1 MTQASSVKDRL
12 QFIDAIRAYAIL
24 MMLQGHFV
32 DTMLAYRFRDLENAL
47 YSTWFFMRGMTAPI
61 FFTVTGLVFTFLL
74 LRDGRPIKENERIR
88 KGIRRG
94 FFLIFMGYLLKVN
107 FPAFLIGWFYKSY
120 PALDVLHNIGFA
132 LLALIGLYCL
142 HLISKIS
149 LPLLYFGGGIFIFLI
164 NPTWLAYEWDFLPI
178 ILRNYFDADNGS
190 IFLPVPW
197 LGFTLLGAGIGWH
210 LFHKTYLYR
219 TWYWPA
225 ILLTTGLTL
234 HFFSTKGLLLLNQ
247 WTGWANF
254 LQLAYDNV
262 LFWRFGHVLII
273 ISLFIF
279 LEKIITFP
287 PLMLKIGSET
297 LTIYATHYVVL
308 YGTWLGIGIKTFGQ
322 FTWHP
327 IPVIIGAIL
336 FVLAA
341 IVYIKYIEEIR
352 TKLALHLP
360 GRLRYLRRYIYIMGK
375 RLLKQVLDQ
384 VRQWINRLSTN
395 LGIW

>member
-178 ILRNYFDADNGS
+178 VLRNYFDADNGS

-352 TKLALHLP
+352 TKLGMHLP

>member
-1 MTQASSVKDRL
+1 MMQASSAKDRL

-94 FFLIFMGYLLKVN
+94 FFLIFLGYLLKVN

-142 HLISKIS
+142 HLVSKIS

-164 NPTWLAYEWDFLPI
+164 NPTWIAYEWDFLPI
-178 ILRNYFDADNGS
+178 VLRNYFDADNGS

-197 LGFTLLGAGIGWH
+197 LGFTLLGAGLGWH

-225 ILLTTGLTL
+225 ILLISGLTI

-247 WTGWANF
+247 WTGWENF

-327 IPVIIGAIL
+327 VPVIIGAIL

-341 IVYIKYIEEIR
+341 ILYIKYIEEIR

-375 RLLKQVLDQ
+375 RLFKQVIDQ
-384 VRQWINRLSTN
+384 FRQWINLLSTN
-395 LGIW
+395 AGIW

>member
-1 MTQASSVKDRL
+1 MMQASSAKDRL

-61 FFTVTGLVFTFLL
+61 FFTITGLVFTFLL
-74 LRDGRPIKENERIR
+74 LRDGRPIRENERIR

-94 FFLIFMGYLLKVN
+94 FFLIFLGYLLKVN
-107 FPAFLIGWFYKSY
+107 FPAFLTGWFYKSY

-132 LLALIGLYCL
+132 LLTLIALYCL
-142 HLISKIS
+142 HLVSKIS
-149 LPLLYFGGGIFIFLI
+149 LPFLYFGGGIFIFLI
-164 NPTWLAYEWDFLPI
+164 NPTWLAYDWSFLPI
-178 ILRNYFDADNGS
+178 VLRNYFDADNGS
-190 IFLPVPW
+190 IFLPIPW
-197 LGFTLLGAGIGWH
+197 LGFTLLGAGFGWH

-225 ILLTTGLTL
+225 ILLTTGLII
-234 HFFSTKGLLLLNQ
+234 HFFSSKGLLLLHQ
-247 WTGWANF
+247 WTGWGNF
-254 LQLAYDNV
+254 IKLAYDNV

-322 FTWHP
+322 FTWQP
-327 IPVIIGAIL
+327 IPVVIGAIL

-341 IVYIKYIEEIR
+341 IVYIKHIEDIR
-352 TKLALHLP
+352 TTLALHIP
-360 GRLRYLRRYIYIMGK
+360 GRFRYIRRYLNIMGK
-375 RLLKQVLDQ
+375 RVLKQFLEQ
-384 VRQWINRLSTN
+384 VRQWINRLSIN
-395 LGIW
+395 IGIL

>member
-178 ILRNYFDADNGS
+178 VLRNYFDADNGS

-322 FTWHP
+322 FTWQP

-395 LGIW
+395 VGIW

>member
-1 MTQASSVKDRL
+1 MMQASSAKDRL

-61 FFTVTGLVFTFLL
+61 FFTITGLVFTFLL
-74 LRDGRPIKENERIR
+74 LRDGRPIRENERIR

-94 FFLIFMGYLLKVN
+94 FFLIFLGYLLKVN
-107 FPAFLIGWFYKSY
+107 FPAFLTGWFYKSY

-132 LLALIGLYCL
+132 LLTLIALYCL
-142 HLISKIS
+142 HLVSKIS
-149 LPLLYFGGGIFIFLI
+149 LPFLYFGGGIFIFLI
-164 NPTWLAYEWDFLPI
+164 NPTWLAYDWSFLPVV
-178 ILRNYFDADNGS
+178 LRNYFDADNGS
-190 IFLPVPW
+190 IFLPIPW
-197 LGFTLLGAGIGWH
+197 LGFTLLGAGFGWH

-225 ILLTTGLTL
+225 ILLTTGLII
-234 HFFSTKGLLLLNQ
+234 HFFSSKGLLLLHQ
-247 WTGWANF
+247 WTGWGNF
-254 LQLAYDNV
+254 IKLAYDNV

-322 FTWHP
+322 FTWQP
-327 IPVIIGAIL
+327 IPVVIGAIL

-341 IVYIKYIEEIR
+341 IVYIKHIEDIR
-352 TKLALHLP
+352 TTLALHIP
-360 GRLRYLRRYIYIMGK
+360 GRFRYIRRYLYIMGK
-375 RLLKQVLDQ
+375 RVLKQFLEQ
-384 VRQWINRLSTN
+384 VRQWINRLSIN
-395 LGIW
+395 IGIL

>member
-1 MTQASSVKDRL
+1 MMQASSVKDRL

-32 DTMLAYRFRDLENAL
+32 DTMLAYRYRDLENAL

-94 FFLIFMGYLLKVN
+94 FFLILLGYLLKVN

-142 HLISKIS
+142 HLITKIS

-164 NPTWLAYEWDFLPI
+164 NPTWLAFNWDFLPI
-178 ILRNYFDADNGS
+178 VLRNYFDADNGS
-190 IFLPVPW
+190 LFLPVPW
-197 LGFTLLGAGIGWH
+197 LGFTLLGAGLGWH

-225 ILLTTGLTL
+225 ILLTAGLTI
-234 HFFSTKGLLLLNQ
+234 HFFSTKGLLLLHQ
-247 WTGWANF
+247 WTGWENF
-254 LQLAYDNV
+254 IKLAYDNV

-327 IPVIIGAIL
+327 VSVIIGAIL

-352 TKLALHLP
+352 TKLALHIP
-360 GRLRYLRRYIYIMGK
+360 GRLRYLRRYVHVMGK

-384 VRQWINRLSTN
+384 VKQWINRLSTN
-395 LGIW
+395 IGIW

>member
-1 MTQASSVKDRL
+1 MMQASSAKDRL

-61 FFTVTGLVFTFLL
+61 FFTITGLVFTFLL
-74 LRDGRPIKENERIR
+74 LRDGRPIRENERIR

-94 FFLIFMGYLLKVN
+94 FFLIFLGYLLKVN

-132 LLALIGLYCL
+132 LLALIALYCL
-142 HLISKIS
+142 HLVSKIS
-149 LPLLYFGGGIFIFLI
+149 LPFLYFGGGIFIFLI

-178 ILRNYFDADNGS
+178 VLRNYFDADNGS
-190 IFLPVPW
+190 IFLPIPW
-197 LGFTLLGAGIGWH
+197 LGFTLLGAGFGWH

-225 ILLTTGLTL
+225 ILLTTGLII
-234 HFFSTKGLLLLNQ
+234 HFFSSKGLLLLHQ
-247 WTGWANF
+247 WTGWGNF
-254 LQLAYDNV
+254 IKLAYDNV

-322 FTWHP
+322 FTWQP
-327 IPVIIGAIL
+327 IPVVIGAIL

-341 IVYIKYIEEIR
+341 IVYIKHIEDIR
-352 TKLALHLP
+352 TTLALHIP
-360 GRLRYLRRYIYIMGK
+360 GRFRYIRRYLNIMGK
-375 RLLKQVLDQ
+375 RVLKQFLEQ
-384 VRQWINRLSTN
+384 VRQWINRLSIN
-395 LGIW
+395 IGIL

>member
-1 MTQASSVKDRL
+1 MTQASSAKDRL

-32 DTMLAYRFRDLENAL
+32 DTMLAYRFRDLENVL
-47 YSTWFFMRGMTAPI
+47 YSSWFFLRGMTAPI

-74 LRDGRPIKENERIR
+74 LRDGRPIKENERIK

-94 FFLIFMGYLLKVN
+94 LFLIFLGYLLKVN

-132 LLALIGLYCL
+132 LLALIALYCL
-142 HLISKIS
+142 HLVSKIS
-149 LPLLYFGGGIFIFLI
+149 LPFLYFGGGIFIFLI
-164 NPTWLAYEWDFLPI
+164 NPTWLAYDWSFLPVV
-178 ILRNYFDADNGS
+178 LRNYFDADNGS
-190 IFLPVPW
+190 IFLPIPW
-197 LGFTLLGAGIGWH
+197 LGFTLLGAGLGWH

-225 ILLTTGLTL
+225 ILLTTGLAI

-247 WTGWANF
+247 WTGWTNF

-297 LTIYATHYVVL
+297 LTIYATHYVIL

-341 IVYIKYIEEIR
+341 VVYIKYIEEIR
-352 TKLALHLP
+352 TKLALHIP
-360 GRLRYLRRYIYIMGK
+360 GRLRYIRRYVHVMSK
-375 RLLKQVLDQ
+375 RVLKQFLNH

-395 LGIW
+395 VGIW

>member
-273 ISLFIF
+273 ISIFIF

-384 VRQWINRLSTN
+384 VRQWINLLSTN

>member
-1 MTQASSVKDRL
+1 MMQASSAKDRL

-61 FFTVTGLVFTFLL
+61 FFTITGLVFTFLL
-74 LRDGRPIKENERIR
+74 LRDGRPIRENERIR

-94 FFLIFMGYLLKVN
+94 FFLIFLGYLLKVN
-107 FPAFLIGWFYKSY
+107 VPAFLIGWFYKSY

-132 LLALIGLYCL
+132 LLALIALYCL
-142 HLISKIS
+142 HLVSKIS
-149 LPLLYFGGGIFIFLI
+149 LPFLYFGGGIFIFLI

-178 ILRNYFDADNGS
+178 VLRNYFDADNGS
-190 IFLPVPW
+190 IFLPIPW
-197 LGFTLLGAGIGWH
+197 LGFTLLGAGFGWH

-225 ILLTTGLTL
+225 ILLTTGLII
-234 HFFSTKGLLLLNQ
+234 HFFSSKGLLLLHQ
-247 WTGWANF
+247 WTGWGNF
-254 LQLAYDNV
+254 IKLAYDNV

-322 FTWHP
+322 FTWQP
-327 IPVIIGAIL
+327 IPVVIGAIL

-341 IVYIKYIEEIR
+341 IVYIKHIEDIR
-352 TKLALHLP
+352 TTLALHIP
-360 GRLRYLRRYIYIMGK
+360 GRFRYITRYLNIMGK
-375 RLLKQVLDQ
+375 RVLKQFLEQ
-384 VRQWINRLSTN
+384 VRQWINRLSIN
-395 LGIW
+395 IGIL

>member
-178 ILRNYFDADNGS
+178 VLRNYFDADNGS

-210 LFHKTYLYR
+210 LYHKTYLYR

-225 ILLTTGLTL
+225 ILLTTGLTI
-234 HFFSTKGLLLLNQ
+234 HFFSTKGLLLLHQ
-247 WTGWANF
+247 WTEWENF

-322 FTWHP
+322 YTWQP

-384 VRQWINRLSTN
+384 VRQWVNRLSTN
-395 LGIW
+395 VGIW

>member
-1 MTQASSVKDRL
+1 L

-178 ILRNYFDADNGS
+178 VLRNYFDADNGS

-322 FTWHP
+322 FTWQP

-395 LGIW
+395 VGIW

>member
-1 MTQASSVKDRL
+1 MMQASSAKDRL

-61 FFTVTGLVFTFLL
+61 FFTITGLVFTFLL
-74 LRDGRPIKENERIR
+74 LRDGRPIRENERIR

-94 FFLIFMGYLLKVN
+94 FFLIFLGYLLKVN
-107 FPAFLIGWFYKSY
+107 FPAFLTGWFYKSY

-132 LLALIGLYCL
+132 LLTLIALYCL
-142 HLISKIS
+142 HLVSKIS
-149 LPLLYFGGGIFIFLI
+149 LPFLYFGGGIFIFLI
-164 NPTWLAYEWDFLPI
+164 NPTWLAYDWSFLPVV
-178 ILRNYFDADNGS
+178 LRNYFDADNGS
-190 IFLPVPW
+190 IFLPIPW
-197 LGFTLLGAGIGWH
+197 LGFTLLGAGFGWH

-225 ILLTTGLTL
+225 ILLTTGLII
-234 HFFSTKGLLLLNQ
+234 HFFSSKGLLLLHQ
-247 WTGWANF
+247 WTGWGNF
-254 LQLAYDNV
+254 IKLAYDNV

-287 PLMLKIGSET
+287 PLLLKIGSET

-322 FTWHP
+322 FTWQP
-327 IPVIIGAIL
+327 IPVVIGAIL

-341 IVYIKYIEEIR
+341 IVYIKHIEDIR
-352 TKLALHLP
+352 TTLALHIP
-360 GRLRYLRRYIYIMGK
+360 GRFRYIRRYLNIMGK
-375 RLLKQVLDQ
+375 RVLKQFLEQ
-384 VRQWINRLSTN
+384 VRQWINRLSIN
-395 LGIW
+395 IGIL

>member
-1 MTQASSVKDRL
+1 MMQASSAKDRL

-61 FFTVTGLVFTFLL
+61 FFTITGLVFTFLL
-74 LRDGRPIKENERIR
+74 LRDGRPIRENERIR

-94 FFLIFMGYLLKVN
+94 FFLIFLGYLLKVN
-107 FPAFLIGWFYKSY
+107 FPAFLTGWFYKSY

-132 LLALIGLYCL
+132 LLTLIALYCL
-142 HLISKIS
+142 HLVSKIS
-149 LPLLYFGGGIFIFLI
+149 LPFLYFGGGIFIFLI
-164 NPTWLAYEWDFLPI
+164 NPTWLAYDWSFLPVV
-178 ILRNYFDADNGS
+178 LRNYFDADNGS
-190 IFLPVPW
+190 IFLPIPW
-197 LGFTLLGAGIGWH
+197 LGFTLLGAGFGWH

-225 ILLTTGLTL
+225 ILLTTGLII
-234 HFFSTKGLLLLNQ
+234 HFFSSKGLLLLHQ
-247 WTGWANF
+247 WTGWGNF
-254 LQLAYDNV
+254 IKLAYDNV

-287 PLMLKIGSET
+287 PLLLKIGSET

-322 FTWHP
+322 FTWQP
-327 IPVIIGAIL
+327 IPVVIGAIL

-341 IVYIKYIEEIR
+341 IVYIKHIEDIR
-352 TKLALHLP
+352 TTLALHIP
-360 GRLRYLRRYIYIMGK
+360 GRFRYIRRYLYIMGK
-375 RLLKQVLDQ
+375 RVLKQFLEQ
-384 VRQWINRLSTN
+384 VRQWINRLSIN
-395 LGIW
+395 IGIL

>member
-1 MTQASSVKDRL
+1 MMQASSTKDRL

-32 DTMLAYRFRDLENAL
+32 DTMLAYRFRDLEDAL

-94 FFLIFMGYLLKVN
+94 FFLIFLGYLLKVN

-178 ILRNYFDADNGS
+178 VLRNYFDADNGS

-197 LGFTLLGAGIGWH
+197 LGFTLLGAGLGWH

-225 ILLTTGLTL
+225 ILLTTGLTI

-247 WTGWANF
+247 WTGWENF
-254 LQLAYDNV
+254 LKLAYDNV

-273 ISLFIF
+273 ISIFIF

-287 PLMLKIGSET
+287 PLM
-297 LTIYATHYVVL
+297 
-308 YGTWLGIGIKTFGQ
+308 
-322 FTWHP
+322 
-327 IPVIIGAIL
+327 
-336 FVLAA
+336 
-341 IVYIKYIEEIR
+341 
-352 TKLALHLP
+352 
-360 GRLRYLRRYIYIMGK
+360 
-375 RLLKQVLDQ
+375 
-384 VRQWINRLSTN
+384 
-395 LGIW
+395 

>member
-1 MTQASSVKDRL
+1 MQASSTKDRL

-32 DTMLAYRFRDLENAL
+32 DTMLAYRYRDLENAL
-47 YSTWFFMRGMTAPI
+47 YASWFFMRGMTAPI

-107 FPAFLIGWFYKSY
+107 FPAFLVGWFYKSY

-178 ILRNYFDADNGS
+178 VLRNYFDADNGS

-225 ILLTTGLTL
+225 ILLTTGLTI
-234 HFFSTKGLLLLNQ
+234 HFFSTKGLYLLNQ
-247 WTGWANF
+247 WTGWENF

-273 ISLFIF
+273 ISIFIF

-327 IPVIIGAIL
+327 VPVIIGAIL
-336 FVLAA
+336 FVIAA

-352 TKLALHLP
+352 AKLALHIP
-360 GRLRYLRRYIYIMGK
+360 GRLRYLRRYVNIMGK

-395 LGIW
+395 VGIW

>member
-1 MTQASSVKDRL
+1 MMQASSAKDRL

-32 DTMLAYRFRDLENAL
+32 DTMLAYRFRDLENTL

-142 HLISKIS
+142 HLITKIS

-164 NPTWLAYEWDFLPI
+164 NPTWIAYEWDFLPI
-178 ILRNYFDADNGS
+178 VLRNYFDAENGS

-197 LGFTLLGAGIGWH
+197 LGFTLLGAGLGWH

-225 ILLTTGLTL
+225 ILLISGLTI

-247 WTGWANF
+247 WTGWENF

-327 IPVIIGAIL
+327 VPVIIGAIL

-341 IVYIKYIEEIR
+341 IIYIKYIEEIR

-375 RLLKQVLDQ
+375 RLFKQVIDQ
-384 VRQWINRLSTN
+384 FRQWINLLSTN
-395 LGIW
+395 AGIW

>member
-1 MTQASSVKDRL
+1 
-12 QFIDAIRAYAIL
+12 
-24 MMLQGHFV
+24 
-32 DTMLAYRFRDLENAL
+32 
-47 YSTWFFMRGMTAPI
+47 MRGMTAPI

-94 FFLIFMGYLLKVN
+94 FFLIFLGYLLKVN

-142 HLISKIS
+142 HLITKIS

-164 NPTWLAYEWDFLPI
+164 NPTWLAFNWDFLPI
-178 ILRNYFDADNGS
+178 VLRNYFDADNGS
-190 IFLPVPW
+190 LFLPVPW
-197 LGFTLLGAGIGWH
+197 LGFTLLGAGLGWH

-225 ILLTTGLTL
+225 ILLTAGLTI
-234 HFFSTKGLLLLNQ
+234 HFFSTKGLLLLHQ
-247 WTGWANF
+247 WTGWENF
-254 LQLAYDNV
+254 IKLAYDNV

-322 FTWHP
+322 FTWH
-327 IPVIIGAIL
+327 L
-336 FVLAA
+336 FVLCQFAFQFGAGMLALAQKPQGAAFERRLKRRLVQAHSPLGAA
-341 IVYIKYIEEIR
+341 IADSSTRMPSDSR
-352 TKLALHLP
+352 TLFSISRAKAGFSRKNSRALSRP
-360 GRLRYLRRYIYIMGK
+360 WPIFSP
-375 RLLKQVLDQ
+375 
-384 VRQWINRLSTN
+384 W
-395 LGIW
+395 

>member
-47 YSTWFFMRGMTAPI
+47 YSSWFFMRGMTAPI

-178 ILRNYFDADNGS
+178 VLRNYFDADNGS

-225 ILLTTGLTL
+225 ILFTTGLTL

-327 IPVIIGAIL
+327 VPVIIGAIL

-395 LGIW
+395 VGIW

>member
-1 MTQASSVKDRL
+1 MMQASSAKDRL

-61 FFTVTGLVFTFLL
+61 FFTITGLVFTFLL

-94 FFLIFMGYLLKVN
+94 FFLIFLGYLLKVN

-164 NPTWLAYEWDFLPI
+164 NPTWLAFNWDFLPI
-178 ILRNYFDADNGS
+178 VLRNYFDADNGS
-190 IFLPVPW
+190 LFLPVPW
-197 LGFTLLGAGIGWH
+197 LGFTLLGAGLGWH

-225 ILLTTGLTL
+225 ILLTAGLTI
-234 HFFSTKGLLLLNQ
+234 HFFSTKGLLLLHQ
-247 WTGWANF
+247 WTGWENF

-327 IPVIIGAIL
+327 VPVIIGAIL

-352 TKLALHLP
+352 TKLALHIP
-360 GRLRYLRRYIYIMGK
+360 GRLRYLRRYVYVMGK

-395 LGIW
+395 IGIW

>member
-1 MTQASSVKDRL
+1 MQASSTKDRL

-32 DTMLAYRFRDLENAL
+32 DTMLAYRFRDLEDAL

-61 FFTVTGLVFTFLL
+61 FFTVTGFVFTFLL

-94 FFLIFMGYLLKVN
+94 FFLIFLGYLLKVN

-142 HLISKIS
+142 HLTSKIS

-178 ILRNYFDADNGS
+178 VLRNYFDADNGS

-225 ILLTTGLTL
+225 ILLTTGLTI
-234 HFFSTKGLLLLNQ
+234 HFFSTKGLYLLHQ
-247 WTGWANF
+247 WTGWENF

-273 ISLFIF
+273 ISIFIF

-327 IPVIIGAIL
+327 VPVIIGAIL
-336 FVLAA
+336 FVIAA

-352 TKLALHLP
+352 AKLALHIP
-360 GRLRYLRRYIYIMGK
+360 GRLRYLRRYVNIMGK

-395 LGIW
+395 VGIW

>member
-1 MTQASSVKDRL
+1 MTQASSAKDRL

-32 DTMLAYRFRDLENAL
+32 DTMLAYRFRDLENVL
-47 YSTWFFMRGMTAPI
+47 YSSWFFLRGMTAPI

-74 LRDGRPIKENERIR
+74 LRDGRPIKENERIK

-94 FFLIFMGYLLKVN
+94 FFLIFLGYLLKVN

-132 LLALIGLYCL
+132 LLALIALYCL
-142 HLISKIS
+142 HLVSKIS
-149 LPLLYFGGGIFIFLI
+149 LPFLYFGGGIFIFLI
-164 NPTWLAYEWDFLPI
+164 NPTWLAYDWSFLPVV
-178 ILRNYFDADNGS
+178 LRNYFDADNGS
-190 IFLPVPW
+190 IFLPIPW
-197 LGFTLLGAGIGWH
+197 LGFTLLGAGLGWH

-219 TWYWPA
+219 TWFWPA
-225 ILLTTGLTL
+225 ILLTTGLAI
-234 HFFSTKGLLLLNQ
+234 HFFSTKGLLLLHQ
-247 WTGWANF
+247 WTGWTNF
-254 LQLAYDNV
+254 LQLSYDNV

-273 ISLFIF
+273 LSLFIF
-279 LEKIITFP
+279 LEKIIAFP

-297 LTIYATHYVVL
+297 LTIYATHYVIL

-341 IVYIKYIEEIR
+341 VVYIKYIEEIR
-352 TKLALHLP
+352 TKLALHIP
-360 GRLRYLRRYIYIMGK
+360 GRLRYIRRYVHVMSK
-375 RLLKQVLDQ
+375 RVLKQFLNH

-395 LGIW
+395 VGIW

>member
-1 MTQASSVKDRL
+1 MQASSVKDRL

-32 DTMLAYRFRDLENAL
+32 DTMLAYRFRDLGNL
-47 YSTWFFMRGMTAPI
+47 IYSTWFFMRGMTAPI

-74 LRDGRPIKENERIR
+74 LRDGRPINQNERIR

-94 FFLIFMGYLLKVN
+94 FFLIFLGYLLKVN
-107 FPAFLIGWFYKSY
+107 FPAFMMGWFYKSY

-142 HLISKIS
+142 HLITKIS

-164 NPTWLAYEWDFLPI
+164 NPTWLAFEWDFLPVV
-178 ILRNYFDADNGS
+178 LRNYFDADNGS

-210 LFHKTYLYR
+210 LFYKTYLYR

-225 ILLTTGLTL
+225 ILLTAGLTI

-247 WTGWANF
+247 WTGWDNF

-273 ISLFIF
+273 ISIFIF

-327 IPVIIGAIL
+327 VPVIIGAIL
-336 FVLAA
+336 FVIAA

-352 TKLALHLP
+352 AKLALHIP
-360 GRLRYLRRYIYIMGK
+360 GRLRYLRRYVNIMGK

-395 LGIW
+395 VGIW